1 MIGEIIFGAGIA
13 TMLAGAGMKAYGE
26 AKKNQEDNEE
36 EDDDDEEEDLTTIY
50 F

>member
-1 MIGEIIFGAGIA
+1 MIGEIIFGAGIT
-13 TMLAGAGMKAYGE
+13 TMLVGAGMKAFGE
-26 AKKNQEDNEE
+26 AKKNQDDEE